1 MNAESGPKD
10 RVLSEPVNW
19 RQRVGPLDPVR
30 RQRCWLGP
38 VLPGLLTIGLLGGG
52 CRGVPGASELKA
64 RAELQRVQALWEGQ
78 PAGTAPVLPASPA
91 SLEELLRFALR
102 NHPAVR
108 AAYHDWVASVE
119 RITIERSLPDPWL
132 SFEADIADVVMTVM
146 PGLMQEFPGPGKRR
160 AAAAM
165 AGAESQARFHA
176 FEQAVLKTAYEVKRV
191 HAELWGAEERLR
203 ILRQSYEVLMG
214 LEAAARAQ
222 HAVGRIPLPAVYRA
236 QMEQQRLQTEI
247 QNAEESRRA
256 LRAQWKSALGLGPE
270 APDPPL
276 PASWKATPLELD
288 AETLLQ
294 NALERNPLLRQMA
307 AEIRMAEAQLV
318 LASRSGL
325 PDFTL
330 GGMADLKAAPVM
342 FRPLAGMSLPI
353 WRDKIAAQ
361 IARARAQKA
370 AAEARWSA
378 EQIRLA
384 AEVALKSF
392 EYRQWTRN
400 LRLIGDELLP
410 KVQQMRETARAL
422 YGAGQGDFAEL
433 LEAERTWLDLR
444 LQEVEARSRRE
455 TVLAELSLV
464 MAGFVPAAVV
474 EWWST
479 GVEAGV
485 GERAAVALESG
496 AVRTPW
502 ETSGSLSEEILAP

>member
-1 MNAESGPKD
+1 MNAQSGPKD
-10 RVLSEPVNW
+10 RVFSEPANW
-19 RQRVGPLDPVR
+19 RQRVRPSDPLRP
-30 RQRCWLGP
+30 QRCWVGP
-38 VLPGLLTIGLLGGG
+38 VLPGLLMIGLLGGG
-52 CRGVPGASELKA
+52 CRGVPDPSEQKV
-64 RAELQRVQALWEGQ
+64 RAELQRVQALWQGQ
-78 PAGTAPVLPASPA
+78 PTGAAPAFPESPA
-91 SLEELLRFALR
+91 TLEELLKFALR

-132 SFEADIADVVMTVM
+132 SFEADIADVLMTVM

-191 HAELWGAEERLR
+191 HAELWGTEQRLQ
-203 ILRQSYEVLMG
+203 ILRQSYEVWTS

-222 HAVGRIPLPAVYRA
+222 HAVGRIPFPAVYRA

-247 QNAEESRRA
+247 HNAEDLRRA

-270 APDPPL
+270 APDVPL
-276 PASWKATPLELD
+276 PVTWKATSLALD

-294 NALERNPLLRQMA
+294 SALERNPLLGQMA
-307 AEIRMAEAQLV
+307 AEIRMAEAQLT
-318 LASRSGL
+318 LAFQSRI
-325 PDFTL
+325 PDFSL
-330 GGMADLKAAPVM
+330 GGMVDLKAAPVM

-370 AAEARWSA
+370 AAEARWNA

-400 LRLIGDELLP
+400 LQLIEDELLP
-410 KVQQMRETARAL
+410 KARQMRETARAR

-444 LQEVEARSRRE
+444 LQEVESRSRRE
-455 TVLAELSLV
+455 TVLAELSLL

-479 GVEAGV
+479 GLEAGV
-485 GERAAVALESG
+485 GERAAMALESR
-496 AVRTPW
+496 AVRTPL
-502 ETSGSLSEEILAP
+502 ETSGSLSEGILAP